1 MEKALSLIGL
11 INIIF
16 VVLYIIKMIAEY
28 DPDKDEQTTIYK
40 FDEDDEI

>member
-28 DPDKDEQTTIYK
+28 DPDKDEQTTI
-40 FDEDDEI
+40 